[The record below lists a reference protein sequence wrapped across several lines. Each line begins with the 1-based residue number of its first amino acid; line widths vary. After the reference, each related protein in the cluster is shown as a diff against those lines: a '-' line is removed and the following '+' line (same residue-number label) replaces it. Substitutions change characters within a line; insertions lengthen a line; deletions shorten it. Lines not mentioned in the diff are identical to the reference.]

1 MQLGRRAGGP
11 ETYEASLLPE
21 LVDLA
26 PESSFTI
33 YCLSAQAAA
42 AAPGG
47 RPHVRTRVLRPRSR
61 WLSIPLSLP
70 WRSWRDGIDLL
81 HATFIPP
88 PVSPVPYVFTMHD
101 VSMFEHPEFYPSA
114 IRFRL
119 TRLIERGLRRA
130 RVVLCISEHCR
141 RSVLERF
148 DLDPERLLVAHHGVS
163 PRFQPVADA
172 AERAAVLKR
181 LGVEPPYLLHVGKYE
196 PRKNLPRLLDAFAR
210 VASGSGAG
218 VSLVLAGKPVW
229 RDPSVAHAIARLG
242 LAKRVVELGHVA
254 DEDLPA
260 LYTEAL
266 AFVFPTLW
274 EGFGLPIL
282 EAMACGAPVVAS
294 STTSLPEVAGDAA
307 LLVDPESVEAL
318 AAALERILDEPA
330 LRDALRQRGA
340 ARAAAFS
347 WRRSAEATLAAYRTA
362 LGVQR

>member
-1 MQLGRRAGGP
+1 MQLGRRSGGP

-26 PESSFTI
+26 PESTFTI
-33 YCLSAQAAA
+33 YCLSARAAA
-42 AAPGG
+42 AAPAG
-47 RPHVRTRVLRPRSR
+47 RPHVRTRVLHPRSR
-61 WLSIPLSLP
+61 WLSLPFSLP
-70 WRSWRDGIDLL
+70 WHAWRDGIDLL
-81 HATFIPP
+81 HATFVPP
-88 PVSPVPYVFTMHD
+88 PISPVPYVFTLHD

-119 TRLIERGLRRA
+119 TRLIERGLRQA

-172 AERAAVLKR
+172 ARRASVLKR

-210 VASGSGAG
+210 VASGRGAG
-218 VSLVLAGKPVW
+218 VRLVLAGQPVW
-229 RDPSVAHAIARLG
+229 QDQSVAAAIARHG
-242 LAKRVVELGHVA
+242 LAGRVVELGYVA

-266 AFVFPTLW
+266 AFVFPSLW

-282 EAMACGAPVVAS
+282 EAMACGAPVVTS
-294 STTSLPEVAGDAA
+294 STTCLPEVAGDAA
-307 LLVDPESVEAL
+307 LLVDPESVGDL
-318 AAALERILDEPA
+318 AAALTRILDEPS
-330 LRDALRQRGA
+330 LREELRLRGA
-340 ARAAAFS
+340 RRAAGFS
-347 WRRSAEATLAAYRTA
+347 WRRSAETTLAAYRIA
-362 LGVQR
+362 LGDRG